1 MNYKPR
7 KQEEKEREYDYML
20 EVLVTA
26 FIACVILFI
35 FVKIVF
41 L

>member
-1 MNYKPR
+1 MR
-7 KQEEKEREYDYML
+7 KKKIEKGKEYDNIL
-20 EVLVTA
+20 EIMVTG
-26 FIACVILFI
+26 FVACVILFI

>member
-1 MNYKPR
+1 MRRRVK
-7 KQEEKEREYDYML
+7 KQNGERQYDGTL
-20 EVLVTA
+20 EALVIA
-26 FIACVILFI
+26 FVACVILFI

>member
-1 MNYKPR
+1 MRR
-7 KQEEKEREYDYML
+7 KKIEKGKEYDNIL
-20 EVLVTA
+20 EAMVIA
-26 FIACVILFI
+26 FVACVILFI